1 MSTQR
6 SHISITLNG
15 EPYSL
20 DGDPRLSALI
30 DRLNMKPSRIAVE
43 LNREIVPKARYAATE
58 LRDGDQLEIIN
69 LVGGG

>member
-1 MSTQR
+1 MSTQL

-15 EPYSL
+15 ESYSL
-20 DGDPRLSALI
+20 DGDPHLSSLIERL
-30 DRLNMKPSRIAVE
+30 DMKPSRIAVE
-43 LNREIVPKARYAATE
+43 LNRQIVPKAKYAETE